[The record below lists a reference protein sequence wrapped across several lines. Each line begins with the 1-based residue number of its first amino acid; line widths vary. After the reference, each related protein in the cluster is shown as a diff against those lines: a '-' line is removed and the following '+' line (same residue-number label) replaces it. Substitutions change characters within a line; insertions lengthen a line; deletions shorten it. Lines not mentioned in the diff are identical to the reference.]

1 MEDNL
6 QNEEDPKNEDGPKIK
21 DDPKKEN
28 EPKLRMNQDEDNPTN
43 KDDWNWI

>member
-28 EPKLRMNQDEDNPTN
+28 EPKLRMNQDEHNPTN